1 MQKIKPNKPGTP
13 CPPPRS
19 QNFFTDVFH
28 FLLHSPSIPT
38 RVDSD
43 SESQRQNYGH
53 RIIQRLDIDVNK
65 YAILN
70 IHKIGIEA
78 PASYIFEDLLQW
90 NGDSTCWPNHIANV
104 VHNDNDLEKIKIYLF
119 GGIKNPFQRPQKP
132 MDLKGISL
140 FNLKALKIL
149 QVPEKFDV
157 DNGRYLLY
165 HCSGGY
171 PIGVFA
177 MYVRSS
183 IGEQNEKEQAQL
195 FMIVGF
201 NFYGRE
207 ALSKK
212 RWINQPW
219 QMVHDRVSANILNRF
234 KQLCEWRFDKIQSG

>member
-1 MQKIKPNKPGTP
+1 MSKSASRKKLPRR
-13 CPPPRS
+13 PPTRS
-19 QNFFTDVFH
+19 KNVFTDIVH
-28 FLLHSPSIPT
+28 FLLHKPAIST
-38 RVDSD
+38 LVNSD
-43 SESQRQNYGH
+43 SQSERQNYGH

-65 YAILN
+65 YTILN

-78 PASYIFEDLLQW
+78 PASYIFQDLMQW

-104 VHNDNDLEKIKIYLF
+104 VHKKNDLENINIYLF
-119 GGIKNPFQRPQKP
+119 GGFRNPFKRQHHN
-132 MDLKGISL
+132 MHLSGISL
-140 FNLKALKIL
+140 FNLKAIKVL
-149 QVPEKFDV
+149 QVPEEFDV

-165 HCSGGY
+165 DCSGGY

-183 IGEQNEKEQAQL
+183 IDEQQEKEQSQL

-207 ALSKK
+207 SLSKK

-219 QMVHDRVSANILNRF
+219 ELIHNRVSANIMNRF
-234 KQLCEWRFDKIQSG
+234 KQLCEWRFDKIQAG